1 MPLRPS
7 RTLPPQRSASTL
19 RNTHQPLHQIHL
31 KSSTKRYLNN
41 SSNNPRAHH
50 HRPPR
55 QLPRRPRQV
64 RLPTHLTWPTLPSS
78 GSKLRML
85 RHPRYRMPTNLLQN
99 DLNENEGEQ
108 REEDNPAAFI
118 RFFSLLNKSISIVSL
133 AFIILLSLRICLS
146 LRCIDVPY
154 LHYILLGSLGDDLFY
169 HPVIYHWSCVS
180 CIAPTQISRKEEIF
194 SHSYYSLGTKTLTER
209 DRFIP

>member
-7 RTLPPQRSASTL
+7 RTLKPALAAQPSASIL

-31 KSSTKRYLNN
+31 KSNTKRYLNN
-41 SSNNPRAHH
+41 SSNSPRAHH
-50 HRPPR
+50 HRPMRR

-64 RLPTHLTWPTLPSS
+64 RPPTHLTWPTLPSS
-78 GSKLRML
+78 GSKLRTL

-99 DLNENEGEQ
+99 DLNGNEGEQ
-108 REEDNPAAFI
+108 REEDNPAAFT
-118 RFFSLLNKSISIVSL
+118 ISIICL
-133 AFIILLSLRICLS
+133 AFIILPSLRICLS

-180 CIAPTQISRKEEIF
+180 CIAPTQISRKEEML
-194 SHSYYSLGTKTLTER
+194 SHSYSLGTKTLTER